1 LRLKAAGGGGRRT
14 FATRRGLVFALVGVV
29 GYIVQTVALWV
40 LVSRAGMGVVT
51 ATLVATELAVIH
63 NFIWHV
69 RWTWADRPA
78 GALAV
83 VGRFA
88 RFNVSNGGISLAGGA
103 ASMAVLVHA
112 IGMPYLWANLLT
124 VLACSVANFLAGD
137 RWVFTGPG
145 LRPLPGDGLHR
156 PHDRVEGRR
165 RSRAEHRV
173 QDVPR
178 HQPVV

>member
-1 LRLKAAGGGGRRT
+1 MSRPA
-14 FATRRGLVFALVGVV
+14 VFAVVGVF
-29 GYIVQTVALWV
+29 GYVLQTIALWV

-78 GALAV
+78 GRWAV
-83 VGRFA
+83 AGRFL

-112 IGMPYLWANLLT
+112 VGMPYLVANLLT
-124 VLACSVANFLAGD
+124 VLLCAVANFLAGD
-137 RWVFTGPG
+137 RWVFTGPA
-145 LRPLPGDGLHR
+145 LHALPGDGLHGSQ
-156 PHDRVEGRR
+156 HGVERGGRR
-165 RSRAEHRV
+165 RAEHGV

>member
-1 LRLKAAGGGGRRT
+1 MSRP
-14 FATRRGLVFALVGVV
+14 VIFALVGVV
-29 GYIVQTVALWV
+29 GYVVQTLALWA
-40 LVSRAGMGVVT
+40 LVARAGMGVVT

-78 GALAV
+78 GGLAV
-83 VGRFA
+83 AGRFL

-112 IGMPYLWANLLT
+112 VGMPYLMANLLT
-124 VLACSVANFLAGD
+124 VLLCAVANFLAGD
-137 RWVFTGPG
+137 RWVFTPPAAR
-145 LRPLPGDGLHR
+145 LLPRDSLHR
-156 PHDRVEGRR
+156 PQDGVERGGRR
-165 RSRAEHRV
+165 HAEHGV

-178 HQPVV
+178 HQPIV